1 MTVHALGRR
10 RRLNVT
16 NVVFWC
22 ALSVAVCLVLIALLA
37 PVIAPHDPNES
48 SVLSGFQPPS
58 AEHPL
63 GTDSSGRD
71 LLSRLVYGS
80 RTALLGPLIVVVA
93 STLIGAAL
101 GIASAWSRGWLDAV
115 IGRFFDFTF
124 AFPAIL
130 LALVCVAVLSPG
142 LGTAAFAIT
151 IAYIPWIG
159 RLVRATALQ
168 EVNQPYVEALRTQ
181 GMSSW
186 RICAY
191 HLVPNVWPFIAAQ
204 STTMFGYAMIDL
216 AAMSY
221 LGLGVQEPTADWGLM
236 VAQGQASIASGHPQ
250 EALLAGTFIVIA
262 VVTFITLGDALSSES
277 GVRAS

>member
-1 MTVHALGRR
+1 VIGHALRGRR
-10 RRLNVT
+10 TLNVT
-16 NVVFWC
+16 RILFWC
-22 ALSVAVCLVLIALLA
+22 ALAVAVCLLLIAVLA
-37 PVIAPHDPNES
+37 PLIAPQDPNDS
-48 SVLSGFQPPS
+48 SVLSVSQPPS
-58 AEHPL
+58 AEHLL

-71 LLSRLVYGS
+71 LLSRVIYGS
-80 RTALLGPLIVVVA
+80 RTALLGPLIVVVL

-159 RLVRATALQ
+159 RLVRAAALQ
-168 EVNQPYVEALRTQ
+168 EVSQPYVEALRTQ
-181 GMSSW
+181 GMGSW
-186 RICAY
+186 RICVY

-204 STTMFGYAMIDL
+204 ATTMFGYAMIDL

-236 VAQGQASIASGHPQ
+236 VSSGQASIASGHPQ
-250 EALLAGTFIVIA
+250 EALLAGMCIVIA
-262 VVTFITLGDALSSES
+262 VVTFITLGDALSSQS
-277 GVRAS
+277 GVKTS

>member
-1 MTVHALGRR
+1 VIGHALRR
-10 RRLNVT
+10 RRTLNVT
-16 NVVFWC
+16 RILFWC
-22 ALSVAVCLVLIALLA
+22 ALTVAVCLLLIAVLA
-37 PVIAPHDPNES
+37 PLIAPQDPNDS
-48 SVLSGFQPPS
+48 SVLSVSQPPS
-58 AEHPL
+58 AEHLL

-71 LLSRLVYGS
+71 LLSRVIYGS
-80 RTALLGPLIVVVA
+80 RTALLGPL
-93 STLIGAAL
+93 
-101 GIASAWSRGWLDAV
+101 IASAWSRGWLDAV

-159 RLVRATALQ
+159 RLVRAAALQ
-168 EVNQPYVEALRTQ
+168 EVSQPYVEALRTQ
-181 GMSSW
+181 GMGSW
-186 RICAY
+186 RICVY

-204 STTMFGYAMIDL
+204 ATTMFGYAMIDL

-236 VAQGQASIASGHPQ
+236 VSSGQASIASGHPQ
-250 EALLAGTFIVIA
+250 EALLAGMCIVIA
-262 VVTFITLGDALSSES
+262 VVTFITLGDALSSQS
-277 GVRAS
+277 GVKTS